1 MLFEEPAEIDGK
13 TMYVGYTKEYVKV
26 ATESEESLENVMRR
40 GKINHALTDE
50 IYYME

>member
-1 MLFEEPAEIDGK
+1 MLFEEPAEINGK

-26 ATESEESLENVMRR
+26 ATESDESLENVMRR
-40 GKINHALTDE
+40 GRIDHALTDE